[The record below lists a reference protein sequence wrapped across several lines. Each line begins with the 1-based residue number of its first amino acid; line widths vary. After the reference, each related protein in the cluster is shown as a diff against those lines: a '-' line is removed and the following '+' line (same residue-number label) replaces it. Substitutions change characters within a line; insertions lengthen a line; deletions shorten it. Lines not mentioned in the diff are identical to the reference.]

1 MTNTPEIGPIIQR
14 HRKQREL
21 TLGQLSELS
30 GVSKSMLSQIERGQA
45 NPTFAVLWSLTRAL
59 GIEFNDLIEGGLE
72 AEDNEKVTV
81 VTEANTPE
89 IKSADGDC
97 TLRILSP
104 PQMTGELEWY
114 HLEIAPGGAL
124 TSSAHAPGTVEHVTV
139 ISGSFEITSDSSSR
153 TVKAGETARFA
164 ADVPHQIANTGK
176 RAAKGLLVVI

>member
-1 MTNTPEIGPIIQR
+1 MSDTPEIGPIIQR
-14 HRKQREL
+14 YRKQREL
-21 TLGQLSELS
+21 TLGQLADIS

-72 AEDNEKVTV
+72 PEDNEKITIVSD
-81 VTEANTPE
+81 ANTPE

-124 TSSAHAPGTVEHVTV
+124 TSGAHAPGTVEHVTV
-139 ISGSFEITSDSSSR
+139 ISGNFEITSDDANR
-153 TVKAGETARFA
+153 TVKAGETARYA

-176 RAAKGLLVVI
+176 RAAKGLLVVV

>member
-1 MTNTPEIGPIIQR
+1 MTDTPEIGPIVQKY
-14 HRKQREL
+14 RKQREL
-21 TLGQLSELS
+21 TLGQLAEIS

-59 GIEFNDLIEGGLE
+59 GIDFNDLVEGGLE
-72 AEDNEKVTV
+72 ADDNEKITV
-81 VTEANTPE
+81 ITEANTPE

-124 TSSAHAPGTVEHVTV
+124 SSSAHAPGTAEHVTV
-139 ISGSFEITSDSSSR
+139 ISGSFEITTGDTIR
-153 TVKAGETARFA
+153 TVKAGETARYA
-164 ADVPHQIANTGK
+164 ADLTHKIANTGK
-176 RAAKGLLVVI
+176 RVAKGLLVVV